1 MPDAIARPERIDKVL
16 LWQPLAAWRNA
27 AGLAVLSPWL
37 GHAGSLTEKLRSV
50 VGAAFHVR
58 VLHEGAAPLGAEEAV
73 LLGSL
78 PGTAARLREV
88 NLCGQRPL
96 VYARTLAPTP
106 AADWLQDLNTR
117 PLGDRVFAQTG
128 TERGAIEVARLDAAQ
143 PLYRAAI
150 KGLDDPPAMLWAR
163 RSVLEVR
170 GSRLL
175 IYECFLAVPEP

>member
-1 MPDAIARPERIDKVL
+1 MPDATARPQPVDRPL
-16 LWQPLAAWRNA
+16 LWQPLAAWRNEP
-27 AGLAVLSPWL
+27 GLAAFSPWL

-50 VGAAFHVR
+50 VGSSFYVH
-58 VLHEGAAPLGAEEAV
+58 VLHEGAAPLGPEDAV

-88 NLCGQRPL
+88 NLCGKYPL
-96 VYARTLAPTP
+96 VYARTLAPAQ
-106 AADWLQDLNTR
+106 AADWLQDLNAQ
-117 PLGDRVFAQTG
+117 PLGDRVFAQAG
-128 TERGAIEVARLDAAQ
+128 AVRGAIEVARLDAAQ
-143 PLYRAAI
+143 SLYRAAV
-150 KGLDDPPAMLWAR
+150 KGIDAPPAMLWAR